1 MPQGGSM
8 LMSKI
13 VRARIPLDGQE
24 AQTSGKLR
32 DMAEADGNA
41 GISGGWV
48 AVGAVVGEGVSGWPR
63 LPMSPP
69 HNLCPCERNRGP
81 TPNPANSPG

>member
-1 MPQGGSM
+1 M

-32 DMAEADGNA
+32 DMSEACGNA
-41 GISGGWV
+41 G
-48 AVGAVVGEGVSGWPR
+48 
-63 LPMSPP
+63 MS
-69 HNLCPCERNRGP
+69 
-81 TPNPANSPG
+81 

>member
-1 MPQGGSM
+1 M

-32 DMAEADGNA
+32 DMSEARGKT
-41 GISGGWV
+41 GMSGGWV
-48 AVGAVVGEGVSGWPR
+48 AVWAVGDELISCVTRAAIGVS
-63 LPMSPP
+63 
-69 HNLCPCERNRGP
+69 E
-81 TPNPANSPG
+81 T

>member
-32 DMAEADGNA
+32 DMSEACGNA
-41 GISGGWV
+41 GMSEGWV
-48 AVGAVVGEGVSGWPR
+48 AVGVVGGELISCVTRAAIGVS
-63 LPMSPP
+63 
-69 HNLCPCERNRGP
+69 E
-81 TPNPANSPG
+81 T

>member
-1 MPQGGSM
+1 M

-32 DMAEADGNA
+32 DMSEACGNA
-41 GISGGWV
+41 GMSGGWV
-48 AVGAVVGEGVSGWPR
+48 AVWAVGDELISCVTRAAIGVS
-63 LPMSPP
+63 
-69 HNLCPCERNRGP
+69 E
-81 TPNPANSPG
+81 T